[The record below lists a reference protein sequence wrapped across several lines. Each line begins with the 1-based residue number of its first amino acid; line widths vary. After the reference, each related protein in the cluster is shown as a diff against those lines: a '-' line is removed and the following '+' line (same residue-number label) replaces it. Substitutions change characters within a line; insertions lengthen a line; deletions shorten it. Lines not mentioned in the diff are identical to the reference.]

1 MSSNSLTIP
10 NKWRPRQHQ
19 ERLYRAFGYGLPYR
33 RGCAVWH
40 RRAGKDSVALNLT
53 ARDMFRR
60 VGTYWHLFPEQAQA
74 RRAIWNGI
82 DGQGRRI
89 LDQVF
94 PAAVRRR
101 TSAQEMLIETVN
113 GSIWQM
119 AGSDNFDSLVGSN
132 PVGVVFSEWALADP
146 EAWEYIRP
154 ILVENDGWAL
164 FIYTPRGHNHG
175 YATWLRALEA
185 ESWFSERLTV
195 EETGLITPE
204 QIAAERRA
212 GMSEGK
218 IRQEFYCSFEAA
230 CDEQLIAQ
238 ELVSEAMAREAVP
251 ERFDEKV
258 IGVDVARFGDDH
270 RCREPGRRRLPRRCG
285 FGAAYGLRAAGRA
298 TRGQAGRPAGRGLAP
313 GGGDARGPGGG
324 LGLAAAYHAR
334 RHHPA
339 PPARLRRAAGDDGD
353 AQGLSPGPGGLIHA
367 ELERDRRRGARRLPS
382 RWRRGSERCRSSRSP
397 SCGRPGPR
405 PGARRRRRGRGG
417 GC

>member
-1 MSSNSLTIP
+1 M
-10 NKWRPRQHQ
+10 
-19 ERLYRAFGYGLPYR
+19 
-33 RGCAVWH
+33 
-40 RRAGKDSVALNLT
+40 ALNLT

-270 RCREPGRRRLPRRCG
+270 SVIYFRHGRD
-285 FGAAYGLRAAGRA
+285 
-298 TRGQAGRPAGRGLAP
+298 GRPIPFERHSGWDTMQLAARVADWIDRWRP
-313 GGGDARGPGGG
+313 DAVFIDDGGVGGGVVDRLRQLGFWIAQGVNFGGKSE
-324 LGLAAAYHAR
+324 LAADGREGKQQAHRDVAHRACLAR
-334 RHHPA
+334 A
-339 PPARLRRAAGDDGD
+339 RRAAPER
-353 AQGLSPGPGGLIHA
+353 AARA
-367 ELERDRRRGARRLPS
+367 ELCAPMFSYNAQNALLLERKQDMKKRGIPS
-382 RWRRGSERCRSSRSP
+382 PDVADAFALTFAYPVMGTCNDEDEADPSEGTAGRSP
-397 SCGRPGPR
+397 VTGY
-405 PGARRRRRGRGG
+405 
-417 GC
+417 